1 MPPIYEADCQEC
13 GVYADY
19 LREVKEYMD
28 TPHCP
33 ECGVKMRKIIRS
45 APKGFVK
52 GQFDAFQSTVDLS
65 VIRNER
71 DLREHNKRNDVISLA
86 DGYSTEA
93 LLNHKGIPKEQPRNV
108 KADLVAAYEDV
119 KQGYKPKIA
128 NEGDTI
134 H

>member
-1 MPPIYEADCQEC
+1 MRVYECECTGCGAEGEFLAELKDYNNPPPCRHC
-13 GVYADY
+13 GEPSKRV
-19 LREVKEYMD
+19 
-28 TPHCP
+28 
-33 ECGVKMRKIIRS
+33 IRT
-45 APKGFVK
+45 APRSHVK
-52 GQFDAFQSTVDLS
+52 GNFDAFQSTVDLS

-108 KADLVAAYEDV
+108 KADLVSAYEDV
-119 KQGYKPKIA
+119 KQGYRPKIA

>member
-19 LREVKEYMD
+19 LREVKEYLD

-65 VIRNER
+65 IIRNER
-71 DLREHNKRNDVISLA
+71 DLREHNQRNNVISLA

-93 LLNHKGIPKEQPRNV
+93 LMTQTGIKQEQPRDV
-108 KADLVAAYEDV
+108 KADLVDAYKAV
-119 KQGYKPKIA
+119 KSGYRPNIGHE
-128 NEGDTI
+128 NDTL